1 MRQVALCI
9 GLALVASATQMPAR
23 AEKTIEISLKDR
35 YLKLLDSGV
44 VLARYPVAIGAP
56 ESPTPA
62 GSYEITR
69 MEDAP
74 VYHKKGKEIGR
85 AHV

>member
-1 MRQVALCI
+1 MSSSWMRRVALCI
-9 GLALVASATQMPAR
+9 GMAVVASASQLPVR
-23 AEKTIEISLKDR
+23 AEKTIEISLKNR
-35 YLKLLDSGV
+35 YLKLLDSGIV
-44 VLARYPVAIGAP
+44 VARYPVAIGAP

-74 VYHKKGKEIGR
+74 IYHKN
-85 AHV
+85 